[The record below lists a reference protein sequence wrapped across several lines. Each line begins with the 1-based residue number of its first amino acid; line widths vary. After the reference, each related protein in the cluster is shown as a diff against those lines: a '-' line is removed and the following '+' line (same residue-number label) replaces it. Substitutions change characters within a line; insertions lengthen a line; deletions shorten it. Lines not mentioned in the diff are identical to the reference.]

1 MLEKWSRTVFLLSML
16 LAAGMVISL
25 GVVFNG
31 LLWLL
36 LPLAI
41 MLGIGCYDMLQTR
54 HTILRNF
61 PLLGH
66 FRFLLESIRPEI
78 YQYFIEAEDAEH
90 PFSREKRSVV
100 YQRAKKTL
108 DTLPFGTR
116 RDVYRIGYEWIN
128 HSIRPSEPNPELAWT
143 LVGGPD
149 CSQPYRASVFN
160 ISAMSFGA
168 LSGNAILAL
177 SQGAKQGGFYHN
189 TGEGGISPY
198 HLEGGADL
206 VWQVGTGYFGCRDSK
221 GQFCAKTFQQ
231 KAAQPTVKMIE
242 IKISQG
248 AKPGHG
254 GILPAAKVTPE
265 IAAIRDVPLGQDVL
279 SPPGHS
285 AFSTPIEL
293 LEFVAELRRLSNG
306 KPVGFK
312 FCLGDMREFLSIC
325 KAMLKTGIS
334 PDFITVDGGE
344 GGTGA
349 APLELT
355 NSVGVPLYDGL
366 AFVHSALVGTGL
378 REEIRIIAA
387 GKITTGFHLLV
398 RLALGADAC
407 CAARAMM
414 FSLGCVQALK
424 CNSNECPTGITTQ
437 APRLTQGLVVADKA
451 PRVANFQQA
460 TVKAALELMGISG
473 YGCDRERLRWHI
485 YRRTGPSRIQ
495 PLGDIYPC
503 LEPGALLQDP
513 VPEFYQKIW
522 KRASAESF

>member
-1 MLEKWSRTVFLLSML
+1 MLEKWSRQAFIVSML
-16 LAAGMVISL
+16 VLCGVVLLL
-25 GVVFNG
+25 GVWQAGF
-31 LLWLL
+31 LWLL
-36 LPLAI
+36 LPLLAMAAI
-41 MLGIGCYDMLQTR
+41 GSYDMLQTR
-54 HTILRNF
+54 HTIRRNF

-66 FRFLLESIRPEI
+66 FRYLLESIRPEI
-78 YQYFIEAEDAEH
+78 YQYFIEAEDEEH

-100 YQRAKKTL
+100 YQRAKQTL

-116 RDVYRIGYEWIN
+116 RDVYRVGYEWIN
-128 HSIRPSEPNPELAWT
+128 QSVLPSAPNPEHGW
-143 LVGGPD
+143 VQIGGPD
-149 CSQPYRASVFN
+149 CSQPYRASILN
-160 ISAMSFGA
+160 ISAMSYGA
-168 LSGNAILAL
+168 LSSNAILSL
-177 SQGAKQGGFYHN
+177 SKGAKLGGFYHN
-189 TGEGGISPY
+189 TGEGGVSPY

-221 GQFCAKTFQQ
+221 GQFCSRTFEKRAQQ
-231 KAAQPTVKMIE
+231 AAVKMIE

-285 AFSTPIEL
+285 AFRTPLEL
-293 LEFVAELRRLSNG
+293 LEFVAELRRLSGG

-312 FCLGDMREFLSIC
+312 LCLGDMREFLSIC
-325 KAMLKTGIS
+325 KAMLKSGIS

-355 NSVGVPLYDGL
+355 NSVGVPLYEGL
-366 AFVHSALVGTGL
+366 TFIHSALVGIGL
-378 REEIRIIAA
+378 RERVKIIAA

-407 CAARAMM
+407 CAARSMM
-414 FSLGCVQALK
+414 FSLGCIQALK
-424 CNSNECPTGITTQ
+424 CNSNECPTGVATQ
-437 APRLTQGLVVADKA
+437 DPKLTVGLVVADKA

-460 TVKAALELMGISG
+460 TVNAALELMGLAG

-485 YRRTGPSRIQ
+485 YRRTGTSRIQ
-495 PLGDIYPC
+495 PLGTIYPC
-503 LEPGALLQDP
+503 LKPGALLQEQ
-513 VPEFYQKIW
+513 VPEFYQKVW